1 MEPATPGISEAYTQ
15 PQLATKNN
23 TTTNTDLENKMNI
36 PEWQK
41 PDNIKDAKPCN
52 INLLPE
58 DKERL
63 RVAGHGSIAQGVRVV
78 LAAYKETGK

>member
-1 MEPATPGISEAYTQ
+1 MPVAANPNQ
-15 PQLATKNN
+15 PPKIIQQQRLR
-23 TTTNTDLENKMNI
+23 NKMNA

-41 PDNIKDAKPCN
+41 PENIKDAKPCN
-52 INLLPE
+52 VNLLPE

-78 LAAYKETGK
+78 LAAYRETGK

>member
-1 MEPATPGISEAYTQ
+1 M
-15 PQLATKNN
+15 
-23 TTTNTDLENKMNI
+23 ENKMKT

-41 PDNIKDAKPCN
+41 PENVKDAKPCN
-52 INLLPE
+52 INLLPA

>member
-1 MEPATPGISEAYTQ
+1 MT
-15 PQLATKNN
+15 
-23 TTTNTDLENKMNI
+23 I

-41 PDNIKDAKPCN
+41 PANVKDAKPCN

-78 LAAYKETGK
+78 LAAYKESVK

>member
-1 MEPATPGISEAYTQ
+1 MMPNTNQ
-15 PQLATKNN
+15 PPKLIQQQILR
-23 TTTNTDLENKMNI
+23 NKMTV

-52 INLLPE
+52 INLLPA

-63 RVAGHGSIAQGVRVV
+63 RIAGHGSIAQGVRVV

>member
-1 MEPATPGISEAYTQ
+1 
-15 PQLATKNN
+15 
-23 TTTNTDLENKMNI
+23 MNP

-41 PDNIKDAKPCN
+41 PENVKDAKPCN

-78 LAAYKETGK
+78 LAAYRENSK

>member
-1 MEPATPGISEAYTQ
+1 MTV
-15 PQLATKNN
+15 
-23 TTTNTDLENKMNI
+23 

-41 PDNIKDAKPCN
+41 PENVKDAKPCN

>member
-1 MEPATPGISEAYTQ
+1 
-15 PQLATKNN
+15 
-23 TTTNTDLENKMNI
+23 MNP

-41 PDNIKDAKPCN
+41 PDNVKDAKPCN

-63 RVAGHGSIAQGVRVV
+63 RIAGHGSIAQGVRVV
-78 LAAYKETGK
+78 LAAYRETGK